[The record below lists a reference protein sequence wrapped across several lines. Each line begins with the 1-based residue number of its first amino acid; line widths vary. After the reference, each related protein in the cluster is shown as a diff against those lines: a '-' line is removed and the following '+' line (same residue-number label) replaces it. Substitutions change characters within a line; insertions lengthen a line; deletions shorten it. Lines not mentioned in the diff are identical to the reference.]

1 MSILRDGMLLLS
13 LAFAVGA
20 MADGTG
26 PTQPDKARQH
36 PLDNS
41 APRDDSMEQ
50 PRQRPQRDQTPVL
63 QPRQAP
69 IETDVP
75 PQLDPADEQPG
86 TDEDAAAPRAL
97 RS

>member
-13 LAFAVGA
+13 LAFAAGA

-41 APRDDSMEQ
+41 APRDDSVEQ
-50 PRQRPQRDQTPVL
+50 PRQGPQRDQTPV
-63 QPRQAP
+63 
-69 IETDVP
+69 
-75 PQLDPADEQPG
+75 DEQPG
-86 TDEDAAAPRAL
+86 TDVDAAAPRAL